1 VQSVYGITNE
11 AHAGAFLGG
20 DGTLL
25 AAQLVT
31 AACVC
36 AWTMGTCM
44 ASLCVIKYL
53 PKLLRLTDQAD
64 CLRVPLKQELAG
76 LDVSYHAGWEFPP
89 YLMPLVENL
98 RALTQVQEKLAE
110 QATHV
115 GSYGD
120 LLGQVRAH
128 HSKSFSAPCAPSTC
142 VVGEGGRL
150 EGSDWQRALSDS
162 VCPGTARNCVAR
174 NRVQDPN

>member
-31 AACVC
+31 AACIC

-44 ASLCVIKYL
+44 ASFCGIKYL

-110 QATHV
+110 QATHA
-115 GSYGD
+115 GSYGE

-128 HSKSFSAPCAPSTC
+128 HSKSFFCTRAPSTR
-142 VVGEGGRL
+142 EGGRL
-150 EGSDWQRALSDS
+150 EGSDWQRALSGS
-162 VCPGTARNCVAR
+162 VCPGTARSCVEPR
-174 NRVQDPN
+174 SGPKQ